1 MNLLMNERGE
11 KITDYIGVCLTGIS
25 TGFGVIFSK
34 EIWDYFKKYRER
46 IKKEA
51 ERMFQ
56 RDES

>member
-1 MNLLMNERGE
+1 MNERGE